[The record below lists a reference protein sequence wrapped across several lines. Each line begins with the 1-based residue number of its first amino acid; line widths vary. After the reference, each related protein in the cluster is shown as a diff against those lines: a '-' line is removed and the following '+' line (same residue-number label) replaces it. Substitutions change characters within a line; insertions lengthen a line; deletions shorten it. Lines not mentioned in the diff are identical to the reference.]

1 MWQKVEVNMK
11 PTKIGRP
18 KVDNPKSIK
27 YSIRIDNE
35 TENRLVK
42 YCEKKHITKGE
53 AIRRGIN
60 LLIDT
65 DK

>member
-1 MWQKVEVNMK
+1 MK
-11 PTKIGRP
+11 PKKIGRP
-18 KVDNPKSIK
+18 KANNPKVIK
-27 YSIRIDNE
+27 YSIRIDSE
-35 TENRLVK
+35 TENRLIK